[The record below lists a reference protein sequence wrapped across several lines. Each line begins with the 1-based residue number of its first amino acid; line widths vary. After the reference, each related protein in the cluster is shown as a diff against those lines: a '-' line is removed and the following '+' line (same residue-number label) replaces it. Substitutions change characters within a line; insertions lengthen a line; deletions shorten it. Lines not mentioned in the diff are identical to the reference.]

1 MPQAGNQ
8 TPEFSR
14 PVSTAKLSKTPATY
28 QIAATEAER
37 AALAL
42 RFGLV
47 SLDRLVADVELRR
60 VGGDI
65 RLEADLSADLVQ
77 ACIVTLEPVPAQVAE
92 NFVLI
97 YRPGIDE
104 DEADRLALENP
115 EDEIIEP
122 LMAESID
129 IGEAVAQQLSVAM
142 DPYPRASGA
151 QSAGA
156 DLEIGGTPEDA
167 ASASSDTSNARRNPF
182 DVLATLKRQP

>member
-1 MPQAGNQ
+1 MTETSTRA
-8 TPEFSR
+8 PEFSR
-14 PVSTAKLSKTPATY
+14 PISTAKLSKTLATY
-28 QIAATEAER
+28 PIAATETER
-37 AALAL
+37 AALVH

-47 SLDRLVADVELRR
+47 SLDRLQAEVRLRR
-60 VGGDI
+60 QGGDI
-65 RLEADLSADLVQ
+65 RLEADFSADLVQ
-77 ACIVTLEPVPAQVAE
+77 ACIVSLEPVPVQIAE
-92 NFVLI
+92 SFTLI
-97 YRPGIDE
+97 FRPGIDE

-156 DLEIGGTPEDA
+156 DLEFGEAADA
-167 ASASSDTSNARRNPF
+167 PSETSNARRNPF

>member
-1 MPQAGNQ
+1 MTDILKLG
-8 TPEFSR
+8 PEFSR
-14 PVSTAKLSKTPATY
+14 PVSTAKLSKEPATY
-28 QIAATEAER
+28 RLTATDVER
-37 AALAL
+37 AALVQ

-47 SLDRLVADVELRR
+47 SLDRLEAEVRLQRAAGDV
-60 VGGDI
+60 

-77 ACIVTLEPVPAQVAE
+77 ACIVTLEPVPAKIAE
-92 NFVLI
+92 SFVLI
-97 YRPGIDE
+97 FRPGIDE

-122 LMAESID
+122 LMGESID

-142 DPYPRASGA
+142 DPYPRVSGA

-156 DLEIGGTPEDA
+156 DIEFGEAPDA
-167 ASASSDTSNARRNPF
+167 PSETSIARRNPF

>member
-1 MPQAGNQ
+1 MTATSNQ
-8 TPEFSR
+8 PPEFSR
-14 PVSTAKLSKTPATY
+14 PVSTAKLSKTQATY

-37 AALAL
+37 AALVQ

-47 SLDRLVADVELRR
+47 SLDRLEAEVRLRR
-60 VGGDI
+60 VGGDV
-65 RLEADLSADLVQ
+65 RLEADLSADLAQ
-77 ACIVTLEPVPAQVAE
+77 GCIVTLEPVPVQLAE
-92 NFVLI
+92 SFALI
-97 YRPGIDE
+97 FRPGIDE
-104 DEADRLALENP
+104 DEADRLALESP

-156 DLEIGGTPEDA
+156 DLEIGEEPE
-167 ASASSDTSNARRNPF
+167 SPSDPSNARRNPF

>member
-1 MPQAGNQ
+1 MTETNSQ

-14 PVSTAKLSKTPATY
+14 PVSAAKLSKTPATY
-28 QIAATEAER
+28 QLVATEAER
-37 AALAL
+37 AALVQ

-47 SLDRLVADVELRR
+47 SLDRLEAEVTLRR
-60 VGGDI
+60 IGGDV
-65 RLEADLSADLVQ
+65 RLEADLTADLVQ
-77 ACIVTLEPVPAQVAE
+77 ACIVTLEPVPVQIAE
-92 NFVLI
+92 NFALVF
-97 YRPGIDE
+97 RPGIDE

-122 LMAESID
+122 LMADSID

-156 DLEIGGTPEDA
+156 DLEFGGAPEGVSE
-167 ASASSDTSNARRNPF
+167 ASKARRNPF

>member
-1 MPQAGNQ
+1 MNTTDNPA
-8 TPEFSR
+8 PEFSR
-14 PVSTAKLSKTPATY
+14 PVSTVKLSKTPATY
-28 QIAATEAER
+28 ELVATESER
-37 AALAL
+37 AALAQ

-47 SLDRLVADVELRR
+47 SIDRLEAKVRLERQR
-60 VGGDI
+60 GDI
-65 RLEADLSADLVQ
+65 RLEADFSADLVQ
-77 ACIVTLEPVPAQVAE
+77 ACIVSLEPVPAQIAE

-156 DLEIGGTPEDA
+156 DLEFGSTADA
-167 ASASSDTSNARRNPF
+167 PTEPSNARRNPF

>member
-1 MPQAGNQ
+1 MTETDHPA
-8 TPEFSR
+8 PEFSR

-28 QIAATEAER
+28 EIAATEAER
-37 AALAL
+37 AALAE

-47 SLDRLVADVELRR
+47 SLDRLEAKVILRR
-60 VGGDI
+60 AGGDI
-65 RLEADLSADLVQ
+65 RLEADLTADLVQ
-77 ACIVTLEPVPAQVAE
+77 SCIVTLEPMPAQIAE
-92 NFVLI
+92 EFVLI
-97 YRPGIDE
+97 FRPGIDE

-142 DPYPRASGA
+142 DPYPRVSGA

-156 DLEIGGTPEDA
+156 DLEFGSTAEA
-167 ASASSDTSNARRNPF
+167 TTDTSEARRNPF